1 MTPIRPALDL
11 AAGADLLRR
20 RPDALPASA
29 PASQAYVEIGARLM
43 PIVLE
48 TQKVTLAGFR
58 ILDPRGI
65 VIAGRNEM
73 GQSLAHIEEVA
84 TALQGQYRAALR
96 IRVPDKPPPSIYS
109 ISRGV
114 GVHVFSAMPVIV
126 NNHVAGVIYT
136 SRTPSNIFDHL
147 YQERAKFVLAGL
159 AAGFGPIAIGPRFS
173 RTLPLP
179 MREPIHRPPQIG
191 RGRP

>member
-1 MTPIRPALDL
+1 M
-11 AAGADLLRR
+11 
-20 RPDALPASA
+20 
-29 PASQAYVEIGARLM
+29 
-43 PIVLE
+43 
-48 TQKVTLAGFR
+48 
-58 ILDPRGI
+58 
-65 VIAGRNEM
+65 
-73 GQSLAHIEEVA
+73 EEVPR
-84 TALQGQYRAALR
+84 ALRGQYGAVWQ
-96 IRVPDKPPPSIYS
+96 IRNPNNPPPPIYS
-109 ISRGV
+109 ISRGL

-136 SRTPSNIFDHL
+136 TRTPSNIFDHL